1 MTSKPIARPR
11 DIIGHK
17 GDKDRAEM
25 QVCSLRGMGP
35 KAPTKAMDSAN
46 AAVHSGCGAL
56 AAWP

>member
-25 QVCSLRGMGP
+25 QVFERHGA

-46 AAVHSGCGAL
+46 AAVHLGCGAL